1 MSEKIVQLNEE
12 IIKGQ
17 IKELVRGSVEET
29 LNELLEKEAETLTQ
43 AARYERSEARQGY
56 RSGHYDRNLT
66 TTSGDVTLHMPRLK
80 GVSFETA
87 IIERYRRRESSVE
100 EALIEMYLAGVSV
113 RRVEDITEAL
123 WGSKVSPATISELNK
138 KAYVHIEDWRN
149 RPLQGGRYPYVYV
162 DASGGGSGRRRCCRL
177 TSFSRSLQINLR
189 INLDGTDGTNS
200 GRICGYI
207 SVFPHLSGHCSGR
220 DRS

>member
-12 IIKGQ
+12 VIKGQ

-29 LNELLEKEAETLTQ
+29 LNELLEKEAESLTQ

-138 KAYVHIEDWRN
+138 KAYVSVSSGERTRKSPN
-149 RPLQGGRYPYVYV
+149 R
-162 DASGGGSGRRRCCRL
+162 DACIAGFGLHKGFSNGRRTALEQPAREGESPVSEARADPAGSRVPRDTGNPVGTSGDHSVRL
-177 TSFSRSLQINLR
+177 NTTQ
-189 INLDGTDGTNS
+189 
-200 GRICGYI
+200 
-207 SVFPHLSGHCSGR
+207 
-220 DRS
+220 